1 MAEPTQTRDLAP
13 YTGPVN
19 VSASMMGD
27 HEPEERALPL
37 SHYFWVLRRH
47 RWRILLFVVACV
59 LSTYMVSKRLTRL
72 YEATA
77 TINIDRTS
85 PSGNIGDSSAAKSII
100 SPIDADQFLATQI
113 NLIKSD
119 SVLRPVVEKLRM
131 KEIEPSYGA
140 TIATPE
146 AQNAPVA
153 LGGLEVTRP
162 PNTYLLLIRYRS
174 RSPQLS
180 ADVANAVADSYLE
193 HSFRIRIDSSEKLG
207 TFMESQME
215 QLKAKM
221 ETSGQRLADFERQMN
236 VINPD
241 QKTSIQS
248 ASLLQLNTAYNEAKD
263 ERVKKEA
270 AHNAIKAGSSEAAYA
285 SSQGLSL
292 SKLSES
298 FDEANQKFTQAK
310 LHYGENHPEYRRA
323 QAQVAELQRQ
333 LNERKDSIVER
344 VAIEYRQSLDR
355 ENMLQKQVAE
365 TRGEFDKLNA
375 NSVGYSTLKQ
385 DAESDKKLYDELV
398 RKIREAGINASFQ
411 DNSIRIADR
420 ARTPAGP
427 VFPRT
432 RLNLMLAFS
441 ISLML
446 AFGAAIVSDLVD
458 NTIRDPEDVVR
469 TLRTEVVGTLPAVR
483 SLKGRLSPYAAP
495 RDDAG
500 KSLVPAEKE
509 KAVSG
514 YEEAVRTLRNS
525 MLLTDFD
532 RRLRSVLVTSASPAE
547 GKSTVAAHLAAAHA
561 EQRHKTLLIDGDLRR
576 PSAHKFFNLPSDKG
590 LSSVLSGAMLW
601 REAVCISP
609 NFEHLHIIPA
619 GPPSRR
625 AADLIGRALPDIIEE
640 ATSEYDLVILDSPP
654 LIGFPEPL
662 QMAANVDGVL
672 VVTRAGHTNRKAV
685 AAVLGTLNRL
695 RVNVIGLVLN
705 EVTREMSDS
714 YYYYGY
720 YTRYYRPDTNDKS
733 NSASS

>member
-1 MAEPTQTRDLAP
+1 MADTVQIRDLTP
-13 YTGPVN
+13 YTGPVT
-19 VSASMMGD
+19 VGPAGID
-27 HEPEERALPL
+27 TDFEERALPL
-37 SHYFWVLRRH
+37 SHYLWVLRRH
-47 RWRILLFVVACV
+47 RWKILLFMLVCVV
-59 LSTYMVSKRLTRL
+59 STYLVSKRLTPL
-72 YEATA
+72 YEASA
-77 TINIDRTS
+77 TVDVDRQM
-85 PSGNIGDSSAAKSII
+85 PSGNIGEVTAAKSIA
-100 SPIDADQFLATQI
+100 SPLDADQFLATQV

-119 SVLRPVVEKLRM
+119 SVLRPVVEKLRL
-131 KEIEPSYGA
+131 KEVEPTYAS
-140 TIATPE
+140 TVKTPE
-146 AQNAPVA
+146 AENAMVILP
-153 LGGLEVTRP
+153 GLEVTRP

-174 RSPQLS
+174 HTPQLA
-180 ADVANAVADSYLE
+180 ADVSNAVADSYLE
-193 HSFRIRIDSSEKLG
+193 HSYRIRIDSSEKLG
-207 TFMESQME
+207 SYMETQMD
-215 QLKAKM
+215 QLRAKM
-221 ETSGQRLADFERQMN
+221 ETSGQRLADFEREMN

-270 AHNAIKAGSSEAAYA
+270 AYNAIRSGSIEVAFA
-285 SSQGLSL
+285 SSQAESL
-292 SKLSES
+292 KKLSEN
-298 FDEANQKFTQAK
+298 FDDATQRVAQAK

-323 QAQVAELQRQ
+323 EAQVGELQLQ
-333 LNERKDSIVER
+333 LDERRDSIVER
-344 VAIEYRQSLDR
+344 VAVEFRQTQDR

-365 TRGEFDKLNA
+365 SRADFDKMNA
-375 NSVGYSTLKQ
+375 RSVDYSTLKQ

-398 RKIREAGINASFQ
+398 RKIREAGINASFE

-420 ARTPAGP
+420 ARTPAKP

-432 RLNLMLAFS
+432 NLNMILAFA
-441 ISLML
+441 ISGML

-458 NTIRDPEDVVR
+458 NTIRDPEDVLR

-483 SLKGRLSPYAAP
+483 SLKGRLAPYSSP
-495 RDDAG
+495 RDEAG
-500 KSLVPAEKE
+500 KSLVPAERE

-525 MLLTDFD
+525 ILLTDFD

-561 EQRHKTLLIDGDLRR
+561 EQHHKTLLIDGDLRR
-576 PSAHKFFNLPSDKG
+576 PSAHKFFNLPTNKG
-590 LSSVLSGAMLW
+590 LSSVLTGGMPW
-601 REAVCISP
+601 REAVCG
-609 NFEHLHIIPA
+609 NLLFEHLHVMPA

-625 AADLIGRALPDIIEE
+625 AADLIGRSLPDIIEE
-640 ATSEYDLVILDSPP
+640 ATAEYDLVILDSPP

-685 AAVLGTLNRL
+685 SAVLATLNRL
-695 RVNVIGLVLN
+695 RANVVGLVLN

-720 YTRYYRPDTNDKS
+720 YTRYYRPDTNSKS
-733 NSASS
+733 S

>member
-1 MAEPTQTRDLAP
+1 MADTVQIRDLTP
-13 YTGPVN
+13 YTGPVT
-19 VSASMMGD
+19 VGPAGID
-27 HEPEERALPL
+27 TDFEERALPL
-37 SHYFWVLRRH
+37 SHYLWVLRRH
-47 RWRILLFVVACV
+47 RWKILLFMLVCVV
-59 LSTYMVSKRLTRL
+59 STYLVSKRLTPL
-72 YEATA
+72 YEASA
-77 TINIDRTS
+77 TVDVDRQM
-85 PSGNIGDSSAAKSII
+85 PSGNIGEVTAAKSIA
-100 SPIDADQFLATQI
+100 SPLDADQFLATQV

-119 SVLRPVVEKLRM
+119 SVLRPVVEKLRL
-131 KEIEPSYGA
+131 KEVEPTYAS
-140 TIATPE
+140 TVKTPE
-146 AQNAPVA
+146 AENAMVILP
-153 LGGLEVTRP
+153 GLEVTRP

-174 RSPQLS
+174 HTPQLA
-180 ADVANAVADSYLE
+180 ADVSNAVADSYLE
-193 HSFRIRIDSSEKLG
+193 HSYRIRIDSSEKLG
-207 TFMESQME
+207 SYMETQMD
-215 QLKAKM
+215 QLRAKM
-221 ETSGQRLADFERQMN
+221 ETSGQRLADFEREMN

-270 AHNAIKAGSSEAAYA
+270 AYNAIRSGSIEVAFA
-285 SSQGLSL
+285 SSQAESL
-292 SKLSES
+292 KKLSEN
-298 FDEANQKFTQAK
+298 FDDATQRFAQAK

-323 QAQVAELQRQ
+323 EAQVGELQLQ
-333 LNERKDSIVER
+333 LDERRDSIVER
-344 VAIEYRQSLDR
+344 VAVEFRQTQDR

-365 TRGEFDKLNA
+365 SRADFDKMNA
-375 NSVGYSTLKQ
+375 RSVDYSTLKQ

-398 RKIREAGINASFQ
+398 RKIREAGINASFE

-420 ARTPAGP
+420 ARTPAKP

-432 RLNLMLAFS
+432 NLNMILAFA
-441 ISLML
+441 ISGML

-458 NTIRDPEDVVR
+458 NTIRDPEDVLR

-483 SLKGRLSPYAAP
+483 SLKGRLAPYSSP
-495 RDDAG
+495 RDEAG
-500 KSLVPAEKE
+500 KSLVPAERE

-525 MLLTDFD
+525 ILLTDFD

-561 EQRHKTLLIDGDLRR
+561 EQHHKTLLIDGDLRR
-576 PSAHKFFNLPSDKG
+576 PSAHKFFNLPTNKG
-590 LSSVLSGAMLW
+590 LSSVLTGGMPW
-601 REAVCISP
+601 REAVCG
-609 NFEHLHIIPA
+609 NLLFEHLHVMPA

-625 AADLIGRALPDIIEE
+625 AADLIGRSLPDIIEE
-640 ATSEYDLVILDSPP
+640 ATAEYDLVILDSPP

-685 AAVLGTLNRL
+685 SAVLATLNRL
-695 RVNVIGLVLN
+695 RANVVGLVLN

-720 YTRYYRPDTNDKS
+720 YTRYYRPDTNSKS
-733 NSASS
+733 S

>member
-1 MAEPTQTRDLAP
+1 MADTTQIRDLTP
-13 YTGPVN
+13 YTGPITVGP
-19 VSASMMGD
+19 MGD
-27 HEPEERALPL
+27 PDAEERALPL
-37 SHYFWVLRRH
+37 SHYIWVLRRH
-47 RWRILLFVVACV
+47 RWKILLFIVVCLV
-59 LSTYMVSKRLTRL
+59 STYLVSKRLTPL
-72 YEATA
+72 YEAVT
-77 TINIDRTS
+77 TIDVDRQA
-85 PSGNIGDSSAAKSII
+85 PSSNIGEASAAKSLV
-100 SPIDADQFLATQI
+100 SPLEADQFLATQV

-119 SVLRPVVEKLRM
+119 SVLRPVVEKLRL
-131 KEIEPSYGA
+131 KEVEPAYGNSVKTA
-140 TIATPE
+140 AQ
-146 AQNAPVA
+146 QNAPV
-153 LGGLEVTRP
+153 LLSGLEVTRP

-174 RSPQLS
+174 PTPQLA

-193 HSFRIRIDSSEKLG
+193 HSYRIRIDSSEKLG
-207 TFMESQME
+207 SYMETQMD
-215 QLKAKM
+215 QLRAKM
-221 ETSGQRLADFERQMN
+221 EASSQRLNDFEREMN

-248 ASLLQLNTAYNEAKD
+248 ASLLQLNSDYNTAKD
-263 ERVKKEA
+263 ERTKKESA
-270 AHNAIKAGSSEAAYA
+270 YNAIKAGSMEAAFA
-285 SSQGLSL
+285 SSQGESL
-292 SKLSES
+292 KKLSENL
-298 FDEANQKFTQAK
+298 DEANQKFIQAK

-323 QAQVAELQRQ
+323 QAQVQELTRQ
-333 LNERKDSIVER
+333 INERRDSIVER
-344 VAIEYRQSLDR
+344 VAVEYRQSVDR

-365 TRGEFDKLNA
+365 TRNEFERLNA
-375 NSVGYSTLKQ
+375 KSVDYSTLKQ

-420 ARTPAGP
+420 ARTPAKP

-432 RLNLMLAFS
+432 LLNLALAFA
-441 ISLML
+441 ISTML

-458 NTIRDPEDVVR
+458 NTIRDPEDVMR
-469 TLRTEVVGTLPAVR
+469 TLRTEVVGTLPSVR
-483 SLKGRLSPYAAP
+483 SLKGRLAPYSSP
-495 RDDAG
+495 RDESG
-500 KSLVPAEKE
+500 NSLVPAEKE

-561 EQRHKTLLIDGDLRR
+561 EQHHKTLLIDGDLRR
-576 PSAHKFFNLPSDKG
+576 PSAHKFFNLPTDKG
-590 LSSVLSGAMLW
+590 LSTVLTGALPW
-601 REAVCISP
+601 REAVCNAA
-609 NFEHLHIIPA
+609 NFADLHIIPA

-672 VVTRAGHTNRKAV
+672 IVTRAGHTNRKAV
-685 AAVLGTLNRL
+685 SAVLSTLNRL
-695 RVNVIGLVLN
+695 RANVVGLVLN

-720 YTRYYRPDTNDKS
+720 YTRYYRPDANNKS
-733 NSASS
+733 SS